1 MTEQRDFRIA
11 RTPENQADYPQLFFD
26 IEKALWGPTG
36 TDADKI
42 YVAQG
47 TPGMRALFV
56 MTLFA
61 RLVDNGGL
69 VGFFESSS
77 FYSREVTEALAL
89 FEFPEM
95 QQSFAEGL
103 AVLCK
108 GESAPEDEKTGR
120 RMLGSLSEAEIRKLG
135 EITKRMYA
143 GTGVED
149 RLFNYFKSYVDAH
162 PSEFFKD

>member
-1 MTEQRDFRIA
+1 MTETRDFRIV
-11 RTPENQADYPQLFFD
+11 RTAAHQANYPQLFCD
-26 IEKALWGPTG
+26 IEMAFWGPTG
-36 TDADKI
+36 TDADKA
-42 YVAQG
+42 YVAEG

-69 VGFFESSS
+69 MGFFGSSS

-89 FEFPEM
+89 LEFPEM
-95 QQSFAEGL
+95 QQAFTEGL

-120 RMLGSLSEAEIRKLG
+120 RMLGSLSREEIEKLNG
-135 EITKRMYA
+135 ITKRLYA
-143 GTGVED
+143 GSGVED
-149 RLFNYFKSYVDAH
+149 RLFNYFKTYVDAH
-162 PSEFFKD
+162 PLEFFKD